1 MSPARLPEPRNGADQ
16 PLARGVV
23 APSSR
28 RGTPGLRSGAVVHDP
43 GPESGFVPRSGR
55 PVAGS
60 LVVMENTTAAQ
71 TTTTDPGP
79 AVAPVATPRRPR
91 FKLRRSPTD
100 VMLSGLSAGIAEE
113 LDLDPA
119 LVRIAMAVLTVLTS
133 GVAALVYIAGWIL
146 APVEPARS

>member
-1 MSPARLPEPRNGADQ
+1 
-16 PLARGVV
+16 
-23 APSSR
+23 
-28 RGTPGLRSGAVVHDP
+28 
-43 GPESGFVPRSGR
+43 
-55 PVAGS
+55 
-60 LVVMENTTAAQ
+60 MENTTAAP
-71 TTTTDPGP
+71 TATTDPGP
-79 AVAPVATPRRPR
+79 APAPAATRRGAR

-133 GVAALVYIAGWIL
+133 GAMALVYIAGWIL

>member
-1 MSPARLPEPRNGADQ
+1 
-16 PLARGVV
+16 
-23 APSSR
+23 
-28 RGTPGLRSGAVVHDP
+28 
-43 GPESGFVPRSGR
+43 
-55 PVAGS
+55 
-60 LVVMENTTAAQ
+60 MENTTAAQ

>member
-1 MSPARLPEPRNGADQ
+1 
-16 PLARGVV
+16 
-23 APSSR
+23 
-28 RGTPGLRSGAVVHDP
+28 
-43 GPESGFVPRSGR
+43 
-55 PVAGS
+55 
-60 LVVMENTTAAQ
+60 MENTTAAQ
-71 TTTTDPGP
+71 ATTTDPGP
-79 AVAPVATPRRPR
+79 AVAPVATRRGPR

>member
-1 MSPARLPEPRNGADQ
+1 
-16 PLARGVV
+16 
-23 APSSR
+23 
-28 RGTPGLRSGAVVHDP
+28 
-43 GPESGFVPRSGR
+43 
-55 PVAGS
+55 
-60 LVVMENTTAAQ
+60 MENTTAAAQ

-79 AVAPVATPRRPR
+79 AVAPVPARRGPR

-133 GVAALVYIAGWIL
+133 GAMALVYIAGWIL